1 MPRRFTKRNLVAE
14 NLEGDYVT
22 LSELEN
28 EKTVFIH
35 QAIPMYG
42 ERLSYFIA
50 GPPGCGKSTTAAQI
64 LSFFP
69 RQPIYL
75 FSDVDEDRAFD
86 GLDIRRMKME
96 ADLITELKPE
106 MFAEKSDCW
115 VVFDDI
121 DKIRDSKVSKA
132 LVALMDNIIANGRSH
147 GAHTINVIAT
157 SHSLSDYRKTKY
169 MIENCEYWV
178 VFPSKTINSQLKRL
192 LSKMDLDK
200 LDLKQHDRIFI
211 HQSCPTFIVS
221 DFFVSLLS

>member
-1 MPRRFTKRNLVAE
+1 MRRRFTRRNLAL
-14 NLEGDYVT
+14 NPDGDSVT
-22 LSELEN
+22 LEELN
-28 EKTVFIH
+28 DEKTVFIH
-35 QAIPMYG
+35 DAVPIYG

-64 LSFFP
+64 LSLFP
-69 RQPIYL
+69 KLPVYL
-75 FSDVDEDRAFD
+75 FSDVGEDRAFE

-96 ADLITELKPE
+96 ADLISELKPE
-106 MFAEKSDCW
+106 MFCTKSDCW

-121 DKIRDSKVSKA
+121 DKIRDAKTSKA

-147 GAHTINVIAT
+147 GQYNIHVIAT

-178 VFPSKTINSQLKRL
+178 IFPSKTINSQLKRL

-200 LDLKQHDRIFI
+200 LDLKKYDRIFV
-211 HQSCPTFIVS
+211 HQSHPTFIVT
-221 DFFVSLLS
+221 DFFISLLN